1 MQLTKEHFDK
11 HISSLTKK
19 LNSLPTAIKKESG
32 RLRSEIEKT
41 NRDIETLAQSVAA
54 GFGSVDSQF
63 KELKKEMDV
72 GSQMHSV
79 QKRLER
85 LESQASPRN

>member
-19 LNSLPTAIKKESG
+19 MNSLPTAIKKESA

-41 NRDIETLAQSVAA
+41 NKDIDTLAQSVAS
-54 GFGSVDSQF
+54 GFENVDSQF

-72 GSQMHSV
+72 RSQMHSM

-85 LESQASPRN
+85 LESVSPRN